1 MIFTVAARELRSMFL
16 SPLAWAILAVVQLL
30 LGFMFLS
37 QIDTFMTW
45 QAQIA
50 MMEDRPGVTEVVV
63 APLFGNAAVV
73 LLLVVPL
80 LTMRLISEERR
91 NQTLS
96 LLFSAPLSMSEI
108 ILGKFCGVLGF
119 LLIMLGLITLMP
131 LSLLMG
137 GSLDFGMLA
146 SGLLGLLLLLASFA
160 AIGLYMSS
168 LTTHPAVAAITT
180 FGALLL
186 LWIINWMG
194 NSGDPNSILAHLSML
209 NHFEPLLKG
218 VFNSADIAYFLL
230 FITTFIVLAIR
241 RLDADRT
248 QH

>member
-1 MIFTVAARELRSMFL
+1 MIFTIAARELRSMFL

-50 MMEDRPGVTEVVV
+50 MMEDSPSVTEVVV
-63 APLFGNAAVV
+63 APLLGNAAVV

-108 ILGKFCGVLGF
+108 VLGKFFGVLGF
-119 LLIMLGLITLMP
+119 MLIMLGLIALMP

-137 GSLDFGMLA
+137 GNLDFGMLA
-146 SGLLGLLLLLASFA
+146 SGLLGLLLLLASFS

-180 FGALLL
+180 FGTLLL

-194 NSGDPNSILAHLSML
+194 NSGDPNSVLAYLSML

-218 VFNSADIAYFLL
+218 MFDSGDIAYFAL
-230 FITTFIVLAIR
+230 FITTFVVLAIR